1 LASTRATLETLG
13 ERLGDNEPENLATQ
27 LPEELVQV
35 QPLTAVVLAGAD
47 LPDAVYQ
54 VHAVFEVLDE
64 AEATAK
70 PMRSVNNYPRTT
82 SELLIPALRAA

>member
-64 AEATAK
+64 AVSNGETDDIRQQLPEDYQRIIDSGA
-70 PMRSVNNYPRTT
+70 
-82 SELLIPALRAA
+82 

>member
-27 LPEELVQV
+27 LPEELVQG

-64 AEATAK
+64 AASNGETDEIRQQLPEDYQRIIDSGA
-70 PMRSVNNYPRTT
+70 
-82 SELLIPALRAA
+82 

>member
-47 LPDAVYQ
+47 LPGAVYQ
-54 VHAVFEVLDE
+54 VHTVFEVLDE
-64 AEATAK
+64 AVSNGETDDIRQQLPEDYQRIIDSGA
-70 PMRSVNNYPRTT
+70 
-82 SELLIPALRAA
+82 